1 MPRANDQKKKL
12 FALYQILYEYTDDNN
27 GLTMTEILSKLQ
39 NRGILAERRSIYDDF
54 WLYNRVFRLKRV
66 GLFQQG
72 PHAHRAHGQ
81 GGREELTKRRI
92 KNQPAPLP
100 ERTGAPPCIRPAA
113 ARLRPP
119 PGAACGGALVNGLQ
133 GGPLPGQIRA
143 VRQILLVFSPCS
155 VIMIQSMSFY
165 QCGNW

>member
-1 MPRANDQKKKL
+1 M
-12 FALYQILYEYTDDNN
+12 
-27 GLTMTEILSKLQ
+27 
-39 NRGILAERRSIYDDF
+39 
-54 WLYNRVFRLKRV
+54 

-100 ERTGAPPCIRPAA
+100 ERTGAPPRIRPAA

-119 PGAACGGALVNGLQ
+119 PGAACGGAAGER
-133 GGPLPGQIRA
+133 PARRA
-143 VRQILLVFSPCS
+143 AAGTNPRRSSNFACIFSL
-155 VIMIQSMSFY
+155 
-165 QCGNW
+165 